1 MNKMKALITVA
12 TIAIVGIGMGVA
24 ESVPPNFESLD
35 GNGNQSSM
43 AGDGLTV
50 DAGGPY
56 EGEVGEPVQ
65 FTCAVTGGTGPY
77 TYHWMFGDGASSEE
91 NPVHTYRRAGS
102 YTVTLR
108 VRDSSIPPNIE
119 TDTTTATITGGSNES
134 MEVDAGGPYT
144 GETGEEIQFNCT
156 VTGGVAPYDYH
167 WTFGDGASNEQNPT
181 HAYRRAGSYTV
192 TLRVKDSATPP
203 NIETDTTT
211 ATITGGS
218 NGSMEVDVGGPYNGS
233 VGEPVQ
239 FTCAVTGG
247 TGPYTYHWMFGDGA
261 SSEENPVH
269 TYRRAGSYTVTLR
282 VRDSSI
288 PPNIETDTTTATI
301 TGGNNTTMAVVIG
314 APSNGSVGEE
324 IQFNCTV
331 TGGTPPYE
339 YHWNFGDGGVSTEQ
353 NPTHIYQRER
363 RHLVR
368 LQVKDSATPPNIERN
383 FTWININNG
392 TLEVDIGGPYNGSVG
407 EEIQFNCT
415 VTGGIP
421 PYEYHWSF
429 GDGTHTNES
438 NPTHIYDREKTY
450 LVWLKVT
457 DSAQRTHV
465 RFDFTWVT
473 IE

>member
-1 MNKMKALITVA
+1 
-12 TIAIVGIGMGVA
+12 
-24 ESVPPNFESLD
+24 
-35 GNGNQSSM
+35 
-43 AGDGLTV
+43 
-50 DAGGPY
+50 
-56 EGEVGEPVQ
+56 
-65 FTCAVTGGTGPY
+65 
-77 TYHWMFGDGASSEE
+77 ASSEE
-91 NPVHTYRRAGS
+91 NPT
-102 YTVTLR
+102 
-108 VRDSSIPPNIE
+108 
-119 TDTTTATITGGSNES
+119 
-134 MEVDAGGPYT
+134 
-144 GETGEEIQFNCT
+144 
-156 VTGGVAPYDYH
+156 
-167 WTFGDGASNEQNPT
+167 
-181 HAYRRAGSYTV
+181 
-192 TLRVKDSATPP
+192 
-203 NIETDTTT
+203 
-211 ATITGGS
+211 
-218 NGSMEVDVGGPYNGS
+218 
-233 VGEPVQ
+233 
-239 FTCAVTGG
+239 
-247 TGPYTYHWMFGDGA
+247 
-261 SSEENPVH
+261 H

-339 YHWNFGDGGVSTEQ
+339 YHWSFGDGGVSTEQ